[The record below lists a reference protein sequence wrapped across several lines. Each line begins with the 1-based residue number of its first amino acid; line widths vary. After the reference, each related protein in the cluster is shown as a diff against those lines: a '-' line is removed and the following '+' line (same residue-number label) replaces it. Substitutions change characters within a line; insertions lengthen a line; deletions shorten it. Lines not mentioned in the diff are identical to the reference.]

1 MKGRIGHHSWHPNL
15 LLKDDSKSHH
25 SILYPAKVET
35 GVWFLKVHF
44 NIWTIKVFWMLLS
57 WGWGYIEWTSGD
69 FGVLPP
75 PYPHLPHTSL
85 SHNFSKG
92 LSEPQE
98 FSLTDTNT
106 VLSGRTQR
114 LSLGRKHSRWVRN
127 ILPGRR
133 SPGAVSES
141 ESEERHLLISVRLK
155 KRNGEISKLVI
166 FTPPPCSFFKHLSPS
181 MRPWASYLHPCAG
194 TWCLPVVF
202 GLFPPPPP
210 TPTKKEK
217 RKNKIQLN
225 PVFNKCLLTI
235 GPYDHCPTLRALEQT
250 DLSIW
255 QKFMQRAVLG
265 QWSTLS
271 LLSAYHSLFQL

>member
-166 FTPPPCSFFKHLSPS
+166 FTPPHAPFSNTSLPPWGPGPPTCTPVQAPDAFLLSSGFF
-181 MRPWASYLHPCAG
+181 LHPH
-194 TWCLPVVF
+194 PHQQ
-202 GLFPPPPP
+202 
-210 TPTKKEK
+210 KKRKEK
-217 RKNKIQLN
+217 TKFNSIQ
-225 PVFNKCLLTI
+225 CLI
-235 GPYDHCPTLRALEQT
+235 
-250 DLSIW
+250 
-255 QKFMQRAVLG
+255 
-265 QWSTLS
+265 
-271 LLSAYHSLFQL
+271 SAY